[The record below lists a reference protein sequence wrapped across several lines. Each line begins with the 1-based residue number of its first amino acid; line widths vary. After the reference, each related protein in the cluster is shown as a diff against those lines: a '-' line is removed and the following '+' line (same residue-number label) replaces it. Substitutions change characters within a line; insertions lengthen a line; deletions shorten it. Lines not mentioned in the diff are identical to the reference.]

1 MKPWKNCCVH
11 ILSLIHILL
20 RRQEGF
26 LSGEDIG
33 RELSITRAAVWKGIK
48 KLREEG
54 YEIEAVTNRGYRL
67 TNPETMYNKRELE
80 QGLKTKTMGQTIY
93 FYEETDTTNNRARE
107 LALEGAPEGTL
118 VVAEKQTAGR
128 GRRGKVWESP
138 LGTGIWMSLVLRPQ
152 IMPAEA
158 SVLTLLCGLATA
170 EAIEA
175 ETGLSA
181 GIKWPNDILINGKKA
196 VGILTEMDCEMSEVH
211 FVIPGIGINV
221 NTASF
226 PPEIAEIA
234 TSLYLECGKTVS
246 RRRLVHRVLER
257 LEEHYETFLRTGSF
271 AAMLED
277 YRKHC
282 ITLGK
287 EVHVLGREPFFAEA
301 LDITPEGE
309 LLVRRAD
316 NGKEE
321 VVFSGEVSIRGV
333 I

>member
-1 MKPWKNCCVH
+1 MYR
-11 ILSLIHILL
+11 ILELL

-107 LALEGAPEGTL
+107 LALEGASEGTL

-152 IMPAEA
+152 IAPAEA

-211 FVIPGIGINV
+211 VVIPGIGINV

-226 PPEIAEIA
+226 PPEIADIA

-246 RRRLVHRVLER
+246 RRRLVHKVLER

>member
-1 MKPWKNCCVH
+1 MYR
-11 ILSLIHILL
+11 ILELL

-80 QGLKTKTMGQTIY
+80 QGLKTKTMGQSIY

-196 VGILTEMDCEMSEVH
+196 VGILTEMDCEMSQVH

-226 PPEIAEIA
+226 PPEIADIA

-246 RRRLVHRVLER
+246 RRRLVHKVLER

-271 AAMLED
+271 TAMLED

>member
-1 MKPWKNCCVH
+1 MYR
-11 ILSLIHILL
+11 ILELL

-80 QGLKTKTMGQTIY
+80 QGLKTKTMGQSIY

-257 LEEHYETFLRTGSF
+257 MEEHYETFLWTGSF

>member
-1 MKPWKNCCVH
+1 MYR
-11 ILSLIHILL
+11 ILELL

-80 QGLKTKTMGQTIY
+80 QGLKTKTMGQSIY

-196 VGILTEMDCEMSEVH
+196 IGILTEMDCEMSEVH

-226 PPEIAEIA
+226 PPEIADIA

-246 RRRLVHRVLER
+246 RRRLVHKVLER

-271 AAMLED
+271 TAMLED

>member
-1 MKPWKNCCVH
+1 MYR
-11 ILSLIHILL
+11 ILELL

-80 QGLKTKTMGQTIY
+80 QGLKTKTMGQSIY

-170 EAIEA
+170 EAIEV
-175 ETGLSA
+175 ETGLSV

-196 VGILTEMDCEMSEVH
+196 VGILTEMDCEMSQVH

-221 NTASF
+221 NTTSF
-226 PPEIAEIA
+226 PPEIADIA
-234 TSLYLECGKTVS
+234 TSLYLECSKTVS
-246 RRRLVHRVLER
+246 RRRLVHKVLER

-271 AAMLED
+271 TAMLED

>member
-1 MKPWKNCCVH
+1 MYR
-11 ILSLIHILL
+11 ILELL

-152 IMPAEA
+152 IAPAEA

-226 PPEIAEIA
+226 PPEIADIA

-246 RRRLVHRVLER
+246 RRRLVHKVLER

>member
-1 MKPWKNCCVH
+1 MYR
-11 ILSLIHILL
+11 ILELL

-80 QGLKTKTMGQTIY
+80 QGLKTKTMGQSIY

-107 LALEGAPEGTL
+107 LALEGASEGTL

-152 IMPAEA
+152 IAPTEA

-246 RRRLVHRVLER
+246 RRRLVHKVLER

-316 NGKEE
+316 NWKEE

>member
-1 MKPWKNCCVH
+1 MYR
-11 ILSLIHILL
+11 ILELL

-80 QGLKTKTMGQTIY
+80 QGLKTKTMGQSIY

-181 GIKWPNDILINGKKA
+181 DIKWPNDILINGKKA

>member
-1 MKPWKNCCVH
+1 MYR
-11 ILSLIHILL
+11 ILELL

-80 QGLKTKTMGQTIY
+80 QGLKTKTMGQSIY

-152 IMPAEA
+152 IMPAGA

-170 EAIEA
+170 EAIEV
-175 ETGLSA
+175 ETGLSV

-226 PPEIAEIA
+226 PPEIADIA

-246 RRRLVHRVLER
+246 RRRLVHKVLER

-271 AAMLED
+271 TAMLED

>member
-1 MKPWKNCCVH
+1 MYR
-11 ILSLIHILL
+11 ILELL

-80 QGLKTKTMGQTIY
+80 QGLKTKTMGQSIY

-271 AAMLED
+271 DAMLED

>member
-1 MKPWKNCCVH
+1 MYR
-11 ILSLIHILL
+11 ILELL

-246 RRRLVHRVLER
+246 RRRLVHKVLER

-271 AAMLED
+271 AAMLEN

>member
-1 MKPWKNCCVH
+1 MYR
-11 ILSLIHILL
+11 ILELL

-80 QGLKTKTMGQTIY
+80 QGLKTKTMGQSIY

-309 LLVRRAD
+309 LLVCRAD

>member
-1 MKPWKNCCVH
+1 MYR
-11 ILSLIHILL
+11 ILELL

-80 QGLKTKTMGQTIY
+80 QGLKTKTMGQSIY

-226 PPEIAEIA
+226 PPEIADIA

-246 RRRLVHRVLER
+246 RRRLVHKVLER

-271 AAMLED
+271 TAMLED

-287 EVHVLGREPFFAEA
+287 EVHVLGREPFLAEA

>member
-1 MKPWKNCCVH
+1 MYR
-11 ILSLIHILL
+11 ILELL

-246 RRRLVHRVLER
+246 RRRLVHKVLER

>member
-1 MKPWKNCCVH
+1 MYR
-11 ILSLIHILL
+11 ILELL

-152 IMPAEA
+152 IAPAEA

-234 TSLYLECGKTVS
+234 TSLYLECGKTIS
-246 RRRLVHRVLER
+246 RRRLVHKVLER
-257 LEEHYETFLRTGSF
+257 LEERYETFLRTGSF

>member
-1 MKPWKNCCVH
+1 MYR
-11 ILSLIHILL
+11 ILELL

-128 GRRGKVWESP
+128 GRRGKAWESP

-152 IMPAEA
+152 IAPAEA

-226 PPEIAEIA
+226 PPEIADIA

-246 RRRLVHRVLER
+246 RRRLVHKVLER

>member
-1 MKPWKNCCVH
+1 MYR
-11 ILSLIHILL
+11 ILELL

-80 QGLKTKTMGQTIY
+80 QGLKTKTMGQSIY

-226 PPEIAEIA
+226 PPEIADIA

-246 RRRLVHRVLER
+246 RRRLVHKVLER

-271 AAMLED
+271 AAMLEG

>member
-1 MKPWKNCCVH
+1 MYR
-11 ILSLIHILL
+11 ILELL

-246 RRRLVHRVLER
+246 RRRLVHKVLER

-316 NGKEE
+316 NGEEE

>member
-1 MKPWKNCCVH
+1 MYR
-11 ILSLIHILL
+11 ILELL

-80 QGLKTKTMGQTIY
+80 QGLKTKTMGQSIY

-246 RRRLVHRVLER
+246 RRRLVHKVLER

-271 AAMLED
+271 DAMLED

>member
-1 MKPWKNCCVH
+1 MYR
-11 ILSLIHILL
+11 ILELL

-80 QGLKTKTMGQTIY
+80 QGLKTKTMGQSIY

-152 IMPAEA
+152 IAPAEA

-246 RRRLVHRVLER
+246 RRRLVHKVLER

-271 AAMLED
+271 AVMLED

>member
-1 MKPWKNCCVH
+1 MYR
-11 ILSLIHILL
+11 ILELL

-152 IMPAEA
+152 IAPAEA

-170 EAIEA
+170 EAVEA

-181 GIKWPNDILINGKKA
+181 DIKWPNDILINGKKA

-246 RRRLVHRVLER
+246 RRRLVHKVLER

>member
-1 MKPWKNCCVH
+1 MYR
-11 ILSLIHILL
+11 ILELL

-80 QGLKTKTMGQTIY
+80 QGLKTKTMGQSIY

-170 EAIEA
+170 EAIEV

-196 VGILTEMDCEMSEVH
+196 VGILTEMDCEMSQVH

-221 NTASF
+221 NTTSF
-226 PPEIAEIA
+226 PPEIADIA

-246 RRRLVHRVLER
+246 RRRLVHKVLER

-271 AAMLED
+271 TAMLED

-316 NGKEE
+316 NGEEE

>member
-1 MKPWKNCCVH
+1 MYR
-11 ILSLIHILL
+11 ILELL

-152 IMPAEA
+152 IAPTEA

-181 GIKWPNDILINGKKA
+181 DIKWPNDILINGKKA

-246 RRRLVHRVLER
+246 RRRLVHKVLER
-257 LEEHYETFLRTGSF
+257 LEEHYETFLWTGSF

>member
-1 MKPWKNCCVH
+1 MYR
-11 ILSLIHILL
+11 ILELL

-80 QGLKTKTMGQTIY
+80 QGLKTKTMGQSIY

>member
-1 MKPWKNCCVH
+1 MYR
-11 ILSLIHILL
+11 ILELL

-152 IMPAEA
+152 ITPTEA

>member
-1 MKPWKNCCVH
+1 MYR
-11 ILSLIHILL
+11 ILELL

-80 QGLKTKTMGQTIY
+80 QGLKTKTMGQSIY

-226 PPEIAEIA
+226 PPEIADIA

-246 RRRLVHRVLER
+246 RRRLVHKVLER

-287 EVHVLGREPFFAEA
+287 EAHVLGREPFFAEA

>member
-1 MKPWKNCCVH
+1 MYR
-11 ILSLIHILL
+11 ILELL

-80 QGLKTKTMGQTIY
+80 QGLKTKTMGQSIY

-152 IMPAEA
+152 IAPAEA

-246 RRRLVHRVLER
+246 RRCLVHKVLER

>member
-1 MKPWKNCCVH
+1 MYR
-11 ILSLIHILL
+11 ILELL

-80 QGLKTKTMGQTIY
+80 QGLKTKTMGQSIY

-152 IMPAEA
+152 IMPVEA

-221 NTASF
+221 NTTSF
-226 PPEIAEIA
+226 PPEIADIA

-246 RRRLVHRVLER
+246 RRRLVHKVLER

-271 AAMLED
+271 TAMLED

>member
-1 MKPWKNCCVH
+1 MYR
-11 ILSLIHILL
+11 ILELL

-80 QGLKTKTMGQTIY
+80 QGLKTKTMGQSIY

-175 ETGLSA
+175 ETGLSV

-221 NTASF
+221 NTTSF
-226 PPEIAEIA
+226 PPEIADIA

-246 RRRLVHRVLER
+246 RRRLVHKVLER

-271 AAMLED
+271 TAMLED

>member
-1 MKPWKNCCVH
+1 MYR
-11 ILSLIHILL
+11 ILELL

-80 QGLKTKTMGQTIY
+80 QGLKTKTMGQSIY

-107 LALEGAPEGTL
+107 LAQEGAPEGTL

-170 EAIEA
+170 EAIKA

-226 PPEIAEIA
+226 PPEIADIA

-246 RRRLVHRVLER
+246 RRRLVHKVLER
-257 LEEHYETFLRTGSF
+257 LEELNQIRQTTILMVTHDAFTASCCHRVIFLRDGQIF
-271 AAMLED
+271 LELSRGGMD
-277 YRKHC
+277 R
-282 ITLGK
+282 
-287 EVHVLGREPFFAEA
+287 RAFFAQIIRVVSQ
-301 LDITPEGE
+301 LGGE
-309 LLVRRAD
+309 MEDVL
-316 NGKEE
+316 
-321 VVFSGEVSIRGV
+321 
-333 I
+333 

>member
-1 MKPWKNCCVH
+1 MYR
-11 ILSLIHILL
+11 ILELL

-26 LSGEDIG
+26 LSGEEIG

-80 QGLKTKTMGQTIY
+80 QGLKTKIMGHSIF

-107 LALEGAPEGTL
+107 LALDGTPEGTL

-128 GRRGKVWESP
+128 GRRGKTWESP

-152 IMPAEA
+152 IAPAQA

-175 ETGLSA
+175 ETGLTA
-181 GIKWPNDILINGKKA
+181 DIKWPNDILINGKKA
-196 VGILTEMDCEMSEVH
+196 VGILTEMDCEMSQVH

-221 NTASF
+221 NTVSF
-226 PPEIAEIA
+226 PAELADIA

-246 RRRLVHRVLER
+246 RRRLVHKVLER

-277 YRKHC
+277 YRAHC

-309 LLVRRAD
+309 LLVKRSD

>member
-1 MKPWKNCCVH
+1 MYR
-11 ILSLIHILL
+11 ILELL

-80 QGLKTKTMGQTIY
+80 QGLKTKTMGQSIY

-152 IMPAEA
+152 IAPTEA

-246 RRRLVHRVLER
+246 RRRLVHKVLER

-309 LLVRRAD
+309 LLVCRAD

>member
-1 MKPWKNCCVH
+1 MYR
-11 ILSLIHILL
+11 ILELL

-152 IMPAEA
+152 IAPAEA

-226 PPEIAEIA
+226 PLEIADIA

-246 RRRLVHRVLER
+246 RRRLVHKVLER

-301 LDITPEGE
+301 LNITPEGE

>member
-1 MKPWKNCCVH
+1 MYR
-11 ILSLIHILL
+11 ILELL

-80 QGLKTKTMGQTIY
+80 QGLKTKTMGQSIY

-170 EAIEA
+170 EAIEV

-181 GIKWPNDILINGKKA
+181 GIKWPNDIIIKGKKD
-196 VGILTEMDCEMSEVH
+196 VGILTEMDCEMSQVH

-221 NTASF
+221 NTTSF
-226 PPEIAEIA
+226 PPEIADIA

-246 RRRLVHRVLER
+246 RRRLVHKVLER

-271 AAMLED
+271 TAMLED

>member
-1 MKPWKNCCVH
+1 MYR
-11 ILSLIHILL
+11 ILELL

-80 QGLKTKTMGQTIY
+80 QGLKTKTMGQSIY

-152 IMPAEA
+152 IAPAEA

-211 FVIPGIGINV
+211 FVNV

-246 RRRLVHRVLER
+246 RRRLVHKVLER

>member
-1 MKPWKNCCVH
+1 MYR
-11 ILSLIHILL
+11 ILELL

-257 LEEHYETFLRTGSF
+257 LEEHYETFLWTGSF

-287 EVHVLGREPFFAEA
+287 EVHVWYWRRNWAVPF
-301 LDITPEGE
+301 
-309 LLVRRAD
+309 
-316 NGKEE
+316 
-321 VVFSGEVSIRGV
+321 
-333 I
+333 

>member
-1 MKPWKNCCVH
+1 MYR
-11 ILSLIHILL
+11 ILELL

-80 QGLKTKTMGQTIY
+80 QGLKTKTMGQSIY

-170 EAIEA
+170 EAIKA

-211 FVIPGIGINV
+211 FVILGIGINV

-226 PPEIAEIA
+226 PPEIADIA

-246 RRRLVHRVLER
+246 RRRLVHKVLER

-271 AAMLED
+271 TAMLED

>member
-1 MKPWKNCCVH
+1 MYR
-11 ILSLIHILL
+11 ILELL

-80 QGLKTKTMGQTIY
+80 QGLKTKTMGQSIY

-118 VVAEKQTAGR
+118 VIAEKQTAGR

-196 VGILTEMDCEMSEVH
+196 VGILTEMDCEMSQVH

-221 NTASF
+221 NTTAF
-226 PPEIAEIA
+226 PPEIADIA

-246 RRRLVHRVLER
+246 RRRLVHKVLER

>member
-1 MKPWKNCCVH
+1 MYR
-11 ILSLIHILL
+11 ILELL

-80 QGLKTKTMGQTIY
+80 QGLKTKTMGQSIY

-257 LEEHYETFLRTGSF
+257 LEEHYEPFLRTGSF